1 MRKTSKLPVQ
11 RRISTTKLL
20 AILLAAA
27 IVAGIASAILI
38 KAADNRTIADLKEQ
52 IAQLTPAFPAEQ
64 QPQATASAYAPTDAA
79 AEYNG
84 GVITV
89 QEASDAYSTTAAYYE
104 MLGADPAD
112 YAEDA
117 KRETIDNLVED
128 QILEAK
134 AKEYGVYDLT
144 DEQKAEL
151 EQEVQANFDAQVEYY
166 MAFRFD
172 DSQTDEQLRQNTID
186 YLNENGMSVDDLYKT
201 AAANIWRDNLR
212 DYITADV
219 SVEESDVQEYY
230 QKQVETAKISY
241 AADFGMYES
250 DREYGGAVVYN
261 PAGVRTVQGILI
273 PFSNDQITTYLTL
286 QAQIEAGDT
295 SKQAEMDALYDQI
308 MPTAQEALNRARAG
322 EDFAALMDEYSADET
337 LKREPMRST
346 GYYVSAQSVSYSKA
360 FIDAA
365 MALEKIGDIS
375 DLVRMDTGIYI
386 LRYASDV
393 PEGEVPYEQVRD
405 QLMDGCLEEKKNVKY
420 NTTVEGWIADANIVY
435 HLDRF

>member
-1 MRKTSKLPVQ
+1 MTGVQTCALP
-11 RRISTTKLL
+11 I
-20 AILLAAA
+20 
-27 IVAGIASAILI
+27 SAILI

-104 MLGADPAD
+104 MLGANPAD

-219 SVEESDVQEYY
+219 TVEESDVQEYY

-308 MPTAQEALNRARAG
+308 LPTAQEALNRADRKSTR
-322 EDFAALMDEYSADET
+322 LNSSHLWLSRMPSSA
-337 LKREPMRST
+337 
-346 GYYVSAQSVSYSKA
+346 
-360 FIDAA
+360 
-365 MALEKIGDIS
+365 
-375 DLVRMDTGIYI
+375 
-386 LRYASDV
+386 
-393 PEGEVPYEQVRD
+393 
-405 QLMDGCLEEKKNVKY
+405 
-420 NTTVEGWIADANIVY
+420 
-435 HLDRF
+435 